1 MSWLPKDDFIL
12 YFCSYLGK
20 VPGDAFVLCL
30 CPLYPTLEPA
40 VGEGVAVVEIKIA
53 LVSKETVSGL
63 RCDAS
68 DLVGGY
74 NGGREVDEMLAAWS
88 KLDPSFSHH
97 RELVRLTDEETEGSV
112 PLVKSAKGH
121 RVRVQIQTETQT
133 VLSANLGLHLLRLI
147 LPLHLFYQPLVLRL
161 LE

>member
-1 MSWLPKDDFIL
+1 MSWLPKDEFIL
-12 YFCSYLGK
+12 SFPHLGK

-63 RCDAS
+63 WCDAS

-74 NGGREVDEMLAAWS
+74 NGGREVDEMFAAWS
-88 KLDPSFSHH
+88 
-97 RELVRLTDEETEGSV
+97 
-112 PLVKSAKGH
+112 
-121 RVRVQIQTETQT
+121 
-133 VLSANLGLHLLRLI
+133 I
-147 LPLHLFYQPLVLRL
+147 LPTSFPGG
-161 LE
+161 